1 MTAPSPSATAAPT
14 RTRPTTDEARLG
26 TDLALTTLFAAD
38 EWGAHDLGPVL
49 SRRGRRVTASVLPA
63 GPGAPVPDPTDL
75 ATLTGRQNLAQSLIL
90 RLLTPLGTLGPLGH
104 PGYGSRLGEL
114 VGRSNDPGARFLARR
129 YVLEAMAQESRAA
142 LVALTF
148 DDQATADPGTLGFT
162 AVVQPLLDGT
172 PAGEPIGLA
181 VAVEL

>member
-1 MTAPSPSATAAPT
+1 MNATTASAA
-14 RTRPTTDEARLG
+14 EQRLG

-49 SRRGRRVTASVLPA
+49 SRRGRRVAAAVLPDGSLA
-63 GPGAPVPDPTDL
+63 ADPTDL
-75 ATLTGRQNLAQSLIL
+75 AALTGRQNLAQSLIL

-114 VGRSNDPGARFLARR
+114 VGRSNDPVARFLARR
-129 YVLEAMAQESRAA
+129 YVLEAMAQERRAR
-142 LVALTF
+142 LVDLAF
-148 DDQATADPGTLGFT
+148 DDPATADPSTLGFT

-172 PAGEPIGLA
+172 PTGEPIGLS

>member
-1 MTAPSPSATAAPT
+1 MSQ
-14 RTRPTTDEARLG
+14 PTTSAAELRLG

-49 SRRGRRVTASVLPA
+49 SRRGRRVTAAVLPDGSLA
-63 GPGAPVPDPTDL
+63 PDPTDL
-75 ATLTGRQNLAQSLIL
+75 ATLGGRQNLAQSLIL

-114 VGRSNDPGARFLARR
+114 IGRANDPAARFIARR
-129 YVLEAMAQESRAA
+129 YVLEAMAQENRVT
-142 LVALTF
+142 LVALIF
-148 DDQATADPGTLGFT
+148 DDPATADPGSLGFT

-172 PAGEPIGLA
+172 PTGAPIGLT

>member
-1 MTAPSPSATAAPT
+1 M
-14 RTRPTTDEARLG
+14 TRPTGTGEVRLG

-49 SRRGRRVTASVLPA
+49 ARRGRRVTAAVLPDGSTA
-63 GPGAPVPDPTDL
+63 PDPTDL

-90 RLLTPLGTLGPLGH
+90 RLLTPLGTLAPLGH
-104 PGYGSRLGEL
+104 PGYGSRLGEI
-114 VGRSNDPGARFLARR
+114 VGRANDPAARFLARR
-129 YVLEAMAQESRAA
+129 YVLEAMAQENRAV
-142 LVALTF
+142 LVALVL
-148 DDQATADPGTLGFT
+148 DDPATADPATLGFT

>member
-1 MTAPSPSATAAPT
+1 MTI
-14 RTRPTTDEARLG
+14 PTTGELRLG

-49 SRRGRRVTASVLPA
+49 SRRGRRVTASVLPDGTVA
-63 GPGAPVPDPTDL
+63 PDPTDL

-148 DDQATADPGTLGFT
+148 DDPATADPGTLGFT

>member
-1 MTAPSPSATAAPT
+1 MSVPTTGAAGAATASG
-14 RTRPTTDEARLG
+14 EQRLG

-49 SRRGRRVTASVLPA
+49 SRRGRRVTVALLPDGSIA
-63 GPGAPVPDPTDL
+63 PDPTDL

-90 RLLTPLGTLGPLGH
+90 RLLTPLGWLGPLGH

-114 VGRSNDPGARFLARR
+114 VGRSNDPLARFLARR
-129 YVLEAMAQESRAA
+129 HVLEAMAQESRAR
-142 LVALTF
+142 LVDLVF
-148 DDQATADPGTLGFT
+148 DDPAISDPGTLGFT
-162 AVVQPLLDGT
+162 AVVQPLLDGA
-172 PAGEPIGLA
+172 PAGQPIGLT